1 MMKENVLGELARI
14 FNGKTP
20 ARNEQRDYGHPVLKI
35 KDISEDGEFRGS
47 FGSFVESSFA
57 EKYSQK
63 QVRAGDVLVLNSA
76 HNAEH
81 VGTKRFKATP
91 SVEGSIATGEWLI
104 ARSDDPRLV
113 QDYLWYWFQLP
124 TTRFEIKRKV
134 RGIHLYPR
142 DVSDLRIPLPS
153 IDEQHRIATILDKTD
168 AIRRKCEQLLILAD
182 NLLKSTFLEMFFGKN
197 SDWPKVPLKSV
208 AELINGDRSRNY
220 PSGNDIVGKGII
232 FLSTKNIDGSRLVFD
247 TTEFITPEKFSTFSR
262 GKLQRNDLVIT
273 LRGSIGQCAIFDSV
287 YETGFINAQMMIIRP
302 SSEVLPKYLHGLI
315 VHPFVQNKLISIKS
329 GSAIPQLTAKQ
340 IGELDIPLP
349 PIAMQREFSI
359 FAEKVER
366 MEKHLRKNIT
376 QASDLFASLSHRA
389 FRGELQGVV
398 CD

>member
-1 MMKENVLGELARI
+1 MSETIPLGEVVDVSA
-14 FNGKTP
+14 GQP
-20 ARNEQRDYGHPVLKI
+20 APKPNEFSDYGYPFIRAGSLESLLKGSSENDCEKVCSKI
-35 KDISEDGEFRGS
+35 AQNRRLKLFPKDTVIFAKSGMSAKIGRVYRLRQPSYVVSHLATLTPTGKYD
-47 FGSFVESSFA
+47 SSFLMHWL
-57 EKYSQK
+57 K
-63 QVRAGDVLVLNSA
+63 QHPPSHLIND
-76 HNAEH
+76 NA
-81 VGTKRFKATP
+81 
-91 SVEGSIATGEWLI
+91 
-104 ARSDDPRLV
+104 
-113 QDYLWYWFQLP
+113 Y
-124 TTRFEIKRKV
+124 
-134 RGIHLYPR
+134 
-142 DVSDLRIPLPS
+142 PS
-153 IDEQHRIATILDKTD
+153 IRVSEIAGLKVPNLPIYKQRRIATILDTVD
-168 AIRRKCEQLLILAD
+168 TILQKCEQSLSFAD
-182 NLLKSTFLEMFFGKN
+182 DLFKFTFLDMFLGKN

-247 TTEFITPEKFSTFSR
+247 TTEFITPEKFSTLSR

-359 FAEKVER
+359 FVEKVER